1 MQIQPFHNLN
11 NINTNYNNLYSME
24 NNLSNPFL
32 NQNIMMNNNHF
43 FMNNMGVMLN
53 NIKSND
59 YSFINK
65 KTNRNCIID
74 KNTENAN
81 MNQNVNYFNYI
92 LNNDYINSDSY
103 QNINISDEKINK

>member
-1 MQIQPFHNLN
+1 M
-11 NINTNYNNLYSME
+11 NTNYNNLYSMQ
-24 NNLSNPFL
+24 NNLTNPHL
-32 NQNIMMNNNHF
+32 SQNIMNNNHF

-53 NIKSND
+53 NKILND
-59 YSFINK
+59 YSIINNK
-65 KTNRNCIID
+65 RNRNCIID
-74 KNTENAN
+74 KNTENVN